1 MIDLLRR
8 LGPVS
13 DEAWTAIDDEARQ
26 TLKRFLGARRLVDFH
41 GPKGWSFSA
50 IDLGRVEKL
59 SKPPRDNVEGS
70 LRQVQPLV
78 ELRTEFTLLRSE
90 IEVID
95 RGGPD
100 PDLDPVREAARAIA
114 LAEDRAIF
122 HGYSPAGIRGIN
134 ERPMA
139 ECTPIT
145 DDYEKYPRAVAEAL
159 NRLRNEGIDGPY
171 AIALGPRCYKGLTE
185 TVSRGGYPVIDHV
198 RKLVDGPIVWAPGM
212 DGATVLSTR
221 GGDFELFVGRDF
233 SIGYQT
239 HDATS
244 VSLYLIE
251 SFTFRL
257 VTPQAAVPLVY
268 TS

>member
-1 MIDLLRR
+1 
-8 LGPVS
+8 VS
-13 DEAWTAIDDEARQ
+13 AA
-26 TLKRFLGARRLVDFH
+26 
-41 GPKGWSFSA
+41 
-50 IDLGRVEKL
+50 
-59 SKPPRDNVEGS
+59 

-78 ELRTEFTLLRSE
+78 ELRTDFTLSRSE

-100 PDLDPVREAARAIA
+100 PDLNPVREAARAIA

-122 HGYSPAGIRGIN
+122 HGYAAGGIKGIN
-134 ERPMA
+134 ERGKA
-139 ECTPIT
+139 ECMSIT

-159 NRLRNEGIDGPY
+159 NRLRHEGIDGPY

-185 TVSRGGYPVIDHV
+185 TVSKGGYPVIDHV
-198 RKLVDGPIVWAPGM
+198 RKLVDGPIVWAPGI
-212 DGATVLSTR
+212 DGASVLSTR
-221 GGDFELFVGRDF
+221 GSDFELFVGRDF
-233 SIGYQT
+233 SVGYQA
-239 HDATS
+239 HDAAS

-257 VTPQAAVPLVY
+257 VTPEAAVPLVY

>member
-8 LGPVS
+8 LAPIS
-13 DEAWTAIDDEARQ
+13 DDAWKAIDDEARQ
-26 TLKRFLGARRLVDFH
+26 TLKRFLGARHLVDFH
-41 GPKGWSFSA
+41 GPKGWAFSA
-50 IDLGRVEKL
+50 IDLGRV
-59 SKPPRDNVEGS
+59 SKIAEPPREKVS
-70 LRQVQPLV
+70 AALRQVQPLV
-78 ELRTEFTLLRSE
+78 ELRTEFTLSRSE
-90 IEVID
+90 VEVID

-100 PDLDPVREAARAIA
+100 PDLNPVREAARAIA
-114 LAEDRAIF
+114 LAEDHAIF
-122 HGYSPAGIRGIN
+122 HGYAAAGIKGIN
-134 ERPMA
+134 ERDTA
-139 ECTPIT
+139 ECMPIT

-185 TVSRGGYPVIDHV
+185 TVSKGGYPVIDHV
-198 RKLVDGPIVWAPGM
+198 RKLVDGPLVWAPGM
-212 DGATVLSTR
+212 DGASVLSTR

-233 SIGYQT
+233 SIGYQSQDET
-239 HDATS
+239 T

-257 VTPQAAVPLVY
+257 VTPEAAVPLVY

>member
-1 MIDLLRR
+1 MNDLLRG
-8 LGPVS
+8 LAPIS
-13 DEAWTAIDDEARQ
+13 DAGWKAIDDEARQ
-26 TLKRFLGARRLVDFH
+26 TLKRFLGARQLVDFR
-41 GPKGWSFSA
+41 GPKGWAYSA
-50 IDLGRVEKL
+50 VDLGRATKL
-59 SKPPRDNVEGS
+59 AKPPREKVTGA

-78 ELRTEFTLLRSE
+78 ELRSDFTLSRTE

-100 PDLDPVREAARAIA
+100 PDLDAVRQAARAIA

-122 HGYSPAGIRGIN
+122 HGYAAAGIKGIN
-134 ERPMA
+134 ERGKA
-139 ECTPIT
+139 ECMAIT

-185 TVSRGGYPVIDHV
+185 TVSKGGYPVIDHV
-198 RKLVDGPIVWAPGM
+198 RRLVDGPIVWAPGM
-212 DGATVLSTR
+212 DGASVLSMR

-233 SIGYQT
+233 SIGYET
-239 HDATS
+239 HDAAS
-244 VSLYLIE
+244 VSLYILE

-257 VTPQAAVPLVY
+257 VTPEAAVPLVY